1 MVSCMFNYTTINERT
16 IMSNKG
22 HSGQKKREKWAKLNP
37 GLTRT
42 EFAKQKRQKRL
53 QKRLAKLKKRKL
65 DKRN

>member
-1 MVSCMFNYTTINERT
+1 MDKK
-16 IMSNKG
+16 KG
-22 HSGQKKREKWAKLNP
+22 SRGKKKREKWQLLNP

-65 DKRN
+65 DKQN

>member
-1 MVSCMFNYTTINERT
+1 
-16 IMSNKG
+16 MSNKG